1 MYWDSFY
8 EKVTGEDVIKGLENF
23 KKEGFVPK
31 FLILDD
37 GWQTVNDNFR
47 ERGHWKLKSFSANAK
62 FGNNLR
68 NVAKEVKRNFGVEK
82 FFVWH
87 AVMGYWGGVDT
98 TSVEMKKYLP
108 RLSRGVHTQEI
119 KAVNPERWESEYFDY
134 GIVDQDKAEEFYA
147 DYHSY
152 LKNQCVDGVKI
163 DVQSALEAHA
173 SGQGGRAQLVKK
185 YRKALEKSVV
195 DNFGGEMINCMSCS
209 NDIIYNTV
217 NTAVMRSSRDF
228 YPEEAGSHT
237 KHIYFNAINSI
248 WMSRFVLCDWDM
260 FQTKHKDGEFHA
272 GARAISGGPVY
283 VSDRVGEHNFEIIS
297 ALCDDNGNVLRCKNT
312 ARPTEDCIF
321 SNPMVEK
328 TPFKLYNANENSLV
342 VGVFSYDTEEKTTT
356 VCKKAFGRCE
366 DFGRCVVY
374 SRKYKKLY
382 PDFDRISITVKDN
395 EFDILTMARVTNG
408 FGTIGIDG
416 KYNCGGTVED
426 IKVTEDCAKIRVN
439 SSGKLICYAEKTVKH
454 ISQNGKNLEFSQ
466 MDNDLRI
473 QVDGGTDEII
483 VEFL

>member
-1 MYWDSFY
+1 
-8 EKVTGEDVIKGLENF
+8 V
-23 KKEGFVPK
+23 
-31 FLILDD
+31 
-37 GWQTVNDNFR
+37 
-47 ERGHWKLKSFSANAK
+47 
-62 FGNNLR
+62 
-68 NVAKEVKRNFGVEK
+68 
-82 FFVWH
+82 
-87 AVMGYWGGVDT
+87 GYWGGVDT

-134 GIVDQDKAEEFYA
+134 GIVDLDKAEEFYA
-147 DYHSY
+147 DYHLY

-173 SGQGGRAQLVKK
+173 SGKGGRAQLVKK

-321 SNPMVEK
+321 SNPIRRLCLK
-328 TPFKLYNANENSLV
+328 
-342 VGVFSYDTEEKTTT
+342 
-356 VCKKAFGRCE
+356 
-366 DFGRCVVY
+366 
-374 SRKYKKLY
+374 
-382 PDFDRISITVKDN
+382 
-395 EFDILTMARVTNG
+395 RV
-408 FGTIGIDG
+408 
-416 KYNCGGTVED
+416 
-426 IKVTEDCAKIRVN
+426 
-439 SSGKLICYAEKTVKH
+439 
-454 ISQNGKNLEFSQ
+454 
-466 MDNDLRI
+466 
-473 QVDGGTDEII
+473 
-483 VEFL
+483 